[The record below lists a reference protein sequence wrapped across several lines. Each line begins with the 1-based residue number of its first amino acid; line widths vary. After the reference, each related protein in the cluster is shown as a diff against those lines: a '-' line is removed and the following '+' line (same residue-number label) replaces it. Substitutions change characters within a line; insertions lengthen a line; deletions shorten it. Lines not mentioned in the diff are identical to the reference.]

1 MLSCSGLAGLNWASC
16 GLWSAGH
23 LELLVKVGHAH
34 LLDSDWP
41 WLPWGTVTR
50 PLVPRPQQI
59 CPGSAQGQLPK
70 ASWGPAQGAKPADIW
85 LELKSPTHLTTS
97 FSHKMSPDSGDF
109 S

>member
-1 MLSCSGLAGLNWASC
+1 VLSCSGLAGLNWASC

-41 WLPWGTVTR
+41 
-50 PLVPRPQQI
+50 LVPRPQQI

-70 ASWGPAQGAKPADIW
+70 ASCPRPAGVQHREPSLLIFGW
-85 LELKSPTHLTTS
+85 N
-97 FSHKMSPDSGDF
+97 
-109 S
+109 

>member
-1 MLSCSGLAGLNWASC
+1 VLSCSGLAGLNWASC

-70 ASWGPAQGAKPADIW
+70 ASCPRPAGVQHREPSLLIFGW
-85 LELKSPTHLTTS
+85 N
-97 FSHKMSPDSGDF
+97 
-109 S
+109 